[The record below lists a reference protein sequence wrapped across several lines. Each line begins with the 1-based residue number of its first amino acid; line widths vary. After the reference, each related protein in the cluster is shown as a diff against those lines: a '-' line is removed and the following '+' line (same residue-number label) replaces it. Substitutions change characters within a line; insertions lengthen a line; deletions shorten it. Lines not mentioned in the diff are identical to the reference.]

1 MSDTN
6 EKSGYKFSNILK
18 LSVEQDYASL
28 HKEWECVD
36 YRSGSNTQCICSR
49 LIKHAYY
56 YLNRIN
62 GNTIRVG
69 SGCVKKLEL
78 PKKGEGRQSNPILLR
93 FIQQWRGVY
102 TNINDLLKYSEESRT
117 DILDIIEETVKNVPI
132 SKKEEL
138 LVQVREMRDIFH
150 KNGIDCKRIQGIC
163 DRLVLEISEYNEKQ
177 EWLRIQHQKQREK
190 ARQEEEKRL
199 ADAAAYA
206 KIRRD
211 TALYWHNRV
220 LVSEPIVF
228 ETKKRPCIDQRLE
241 EMERKEEEERLR
253 IKEEE
258 KKRHATDIQLSDNDR
273 NQLMAMIMGYSNTS

>member
-1 MSDTN
+1 MFLHPTSFVDASSEISD
-6 EKSGYKFSNILK
+6 
-18 LSVEQDYASL
+18 SVQIWHYSQVRENVRIGEGTTL
-28 HKEWECVD
+28 
-36 YRSGSNTQCICSR
+36 GSNTYIGPGVQIGKFVKIQSHV
-49 LIKHAYY
+49 LIHEPCDIGDFVLIGPSVVTTNDKTPRAFNTAMEMIKPDEWIKKPIKIGHHSSIGANVTLIGPITVGEFALIGAGSVVIKDVAPHSLVMGNPAKHKYW
-56 YLNRIN
+56 
-62 GNTIRVG
+62 VG
-69 SGCVKKLEL
+69 
-78 PKKGEGRQSNPILLR
+78 
-93 FIQQWRGVY
+93 
-102 TNINDLLKYSEESRT
+102 
-117 DILDIIEETVKNVPI
+117 
-132 SKKEEL
+132 
-138 LVQVREMRDIFH
+138 
-150 KNGIDCKRIQGIC
+150 KNGHK
-163 DRLVLEISEYNEKQ
+163 LEYNEKQ

>member
-163 DRLVLEISEYNEKQ
+163 DRLVLEISEYNEKMDELAKLYEGQLNVLRMAIVNKELESLQAAMRNPNNLEKLRDSPEYLVAIGIEQ
-177 EWLRIQHQKQREK
+177 EL
-190 ARQEEEKRL
+190 L
-199 ADAAAYA
+199 
-206 KIRRD
+206 
-211 TALYWHNRV
+211 L
-220 LVSEPIVF
+220 
-228 ETKKRPCIDQRLE
+228 
-241 EMERKEEEERLR
+241 KE
-253 IKEEE
+253 
-258 KKRHATDIQLSDNDR
+258 
-273 NQLMAMIMGYSNTS
+273 